1 MNRFSFAKNQFAS
14 SVANYIAKQFNNRLE
29 DKESINVAISGGT
42 SPLPVYAKLK
52 GLSIDWKR
60 ISFYLVD
67 ERAVPLSNSQN
78 NYHNINKSFFQYISS
93 KSYCIHDG
101 TVGAAISAEKYEKTL
116 LKNLPK
122 ANSYVQFDFILLGM
136 GLDGHIAS
144 LFPENRS
151 LSEKTKTVVHTY
163 VDQLDSERISLT
175 LPILNNAFKRIL
187 LIDSKKEILFNSD
200 LWKTLPI
207 GLLDHENMDTL
218 INELDE
224 N

>member
-1 MNRFSFAKNQFAS
+1 
-14 SVANYIAKQFNNRLE
+14 
-29 DKESINVAISGGT
+29 
-42 SPLPVYAKLK
+42 
-52 GLSIDWKR
+52 
-60 ISFYLVD
+60 
-67 ERAVPLSNSQN
+67 
-78 NYHNINKSFFQYISS
+78 
-93 KSYCIHDG
+93 
-101 TVGAAISAEKYEKTL
+101 
-116 LKNLPK
+116 
-122 ANSYVQFDFILLGM
+122 M

-207 GLLDHENMDTL
+207 GLVDHENMDTL